1 MGTSGA
7 MFYEYQQ
14 NGARGIYVHFPF
26 KGIKFF
32 MEEPLL
38 PSKVQ
43 DRCQVKMELPNKKK
57 KRVLLG
63 CMLTSVIV
71 FIVLYRLQLQI
82 QFINFSA
89 NLPLALICPDKDKK
103 SAASNEEV
111 ESVSANEIVTKCKNA
126 GIWTVKPDG
135 RLGNHMG
142 EYATLYALAKSNK
155 RQAFILSDMHN
166 YLAPIFKITLPVLHN
181 NVASQVPFQEY
192 WIHDWMSEE
201 YNHIDESF
209 IKFTGYPCSWTFF
222 HHLRDEIRKEF
233 TIHDYLKNEANQV
246 LENIKGSRKNA
257 TFIGVHVRRGD
268 YLNVMPNVWKGV
280 VADRGYLE
288 TAMNYFRG
296 KYKEPIFVVT
306 SNGMDWC
313 KENIDNSK
321 GDVFFSGDGNEST
334 PGKDFAL
341 LASCNHTIMTIGTF
355 GFWASYLVGGETI
368 YLTNFTLP
376 ESEFLK
382 LFHYD
387 AAFLPEWKGIPA
399 DLSPLRN

>member
-1 MGTSGA
+1 
-7 MFYEYQQ
+7 
-14 NGARGIYVHFPF
+14 
-26 KGIKFF
+26 